1 MQQIEV
7 NAAFEYHSFLGQLIQ
22 FPEVQSVPDPVY
34 LAYLAITVSG
44 YASLNLKSLNECIT
58 CGCVSNQ
65 SGDCAWI

>member
-44 YASLNLKSLNECIT
+44 KSTLVMPLFVNLHVAPAEI
-58 CGCVSNQ
+58 SNL
-65 SGDCAWI
+65 